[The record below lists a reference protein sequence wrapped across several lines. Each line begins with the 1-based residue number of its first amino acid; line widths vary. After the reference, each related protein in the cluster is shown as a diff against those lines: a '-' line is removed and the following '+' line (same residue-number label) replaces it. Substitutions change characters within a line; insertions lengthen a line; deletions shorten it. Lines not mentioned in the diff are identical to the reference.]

1 MLLPFF
7 RTLLKYA
14 QMDYDRRTLMNN
26 LAQRFPR
33 LLKANHAFFKLSKSK
48 VRSSSMGFDKTD
60 TSSRWA
66 LPGGPG
72 VQTLTFSGTRYS
84 HSCCV
89 YFELFVSS
97 QELLRIGT
105 DMGDTRVVLNSKTSP
120 ELVLQWS
127 IETTEQGKI
136 IPHVRLLPRMHK
148 KCKKSNADWI

>member
-48 VRSSSMGFDKTD
+48 VRSSSMGFDKVD
-60 TSSRWA
+60 ASSRWA

-72 VQTLTFSGTRYS
+72 VQTLTFSGIRYN
-84 HSCCV
+84 HNYCA
-89 YFELFVSS
+89 YFESS
-97 QELLRIGT
+97 VPSHRFLRIGT
-105 DMGDTRVVLNSKTSP
+105 DMGGYMCCDL
-120 ELVLQWS
+120 
-127 IETTEQGKI
+127 
-136 IPHVRLLPRMHK
+136 
-148 KCKKSNADWI
+148 

>member
-48 VRSSSMGFDKTD
+48 VRSPSMGFDKAD
-60 TSSRWA
+60 AFSRWA

-72 VQTLTFSGTRYS
+72 VQTLTFSGTRYKS
-84 HSCCV
+84 
-89 YFELFVSS
+89 L
-97 QELLRIGT
+97 LLRILRSARVFL
-105 DMGDTRVVLNSKTSP
+105 RVVAN
-120 ELVLQWS
+120 WY
-127 IETTEQGKI
+127 
-136 IPHVRLLPRMHK
+136 
-148 KCKKSNADWI
+148 